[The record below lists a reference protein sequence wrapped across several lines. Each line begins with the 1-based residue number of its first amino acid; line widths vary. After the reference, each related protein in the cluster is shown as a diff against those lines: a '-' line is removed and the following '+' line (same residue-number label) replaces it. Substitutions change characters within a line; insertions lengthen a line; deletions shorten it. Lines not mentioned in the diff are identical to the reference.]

1 MMLIGVLGESI
12 HIVKTDTEAV
22 LVVNKDVSLERNA
35 EKNKYMF
42 MSGDQNAG
50 HSHNIKIGN

>member
-1 MMLIGVLGESI
+1 MLIGVLGESI

>member
-1 MMLIGVLGESI
+1 M

-22 LVVNKDVSLERNA
+22 LVTSKDVGLDRNA
-35 EKNKYMF
+35 EKYKDMI

-50 HSHNIKIGN
+50 HYHNIKTGS